1 MRTNEL
7 NIFFQQPSTPL
18 SLNKSYS
25 MHWTKRRKHNND
37 WRMALREAYIKRTA
51 AFEFPIAPVHIE
63 FTFTFP
69 KNARRDPHNWVAQ
82 AKPLVDELV
91 VLGLVPDDT
100 AEWVSVA
107 EPKLRIDKDNLCHVR
122 ISLRDTNGTT

>member
-1 MRTNEL
+1 MKTNEL

-25 MHWTKRRKHNND
+25 MHWSARKRHNED
-37 WRMALREAYIKRTA
+37 WRLAMRAAYIQRMS
-51 AFEFPIAPVHIE
+51 AFEFPVAPVHIE

-69 KNARRDPHNWVAQ
+69 KNGRRDPHNYVAQ
-82 AKPLVDELV
+82 VKPLIDELV
-91 VLGLVPDDT
+91 LLDLVPDDT

-107 EPKLRIDKDNLCHVR
+107 EPKLRIDKDNLCHIR
-122 ISLRDTNGTT
+122 ISLRDTK